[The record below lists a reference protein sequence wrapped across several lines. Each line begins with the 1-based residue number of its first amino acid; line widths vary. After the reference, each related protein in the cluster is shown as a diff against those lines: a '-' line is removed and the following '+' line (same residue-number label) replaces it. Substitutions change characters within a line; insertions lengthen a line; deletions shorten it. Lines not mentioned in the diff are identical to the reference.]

1 MAMDLGE
8 PPPSD
13 GRPAGAEVR
22 VARAPAMVH
31 ASPDLVLVIDP
42 AEGRVD
48 VLGADDENLHSRS
61 EVVRGSLEEFFPEP
75 GIRSRV
81 LGAANRTV
89 ETGRRQYVEYEVTS
103 SVGRRVF
110 EGCTFLLSRQ
120 PVARVLWVA
129 HDITERRDMASRLR
143 EREALLDTLVESLPF
158 DLWLLSPEG
167 RYTLANSI
175 ARQHWGDS
183 VGKRPADMNARPEVL
198 KIWESNNARAL
209 AGEVVRGEVKYR
221 QNGEERTYLN
231 ILAPVRD
238 GDELYGVVGLNL
250 DVTDEKRLA
259 LELERHQRLESVGVL
274 AGGIAHD
281 FNNYLTVIL
290 SGLSALQ
297 MRAEQPV
304 DQAAIL
310 ADLKQAALS
319 ARALTRQLLT
329 FAKGSAPVRA
339 PTDIGQIVS
348 EAAGLAIRGS
358 SCLLETQID
367 PELPL
372 VDADAEQLRQ
382 VVHNLVLNAVQSMS
396 TGGMVRVVV
405 GRTGGA
411 QGGPDLVEIAVHDQ
425 GIGIPQELLG
435 RVLEPYFTT
444 KQEGQGL
451 GLAICYSIVK
461 KHGGCLSIDSK
472 VGQGT
477 KVFVRLPCSGAESVT
492 APEAPGANRQD
503 SS

>member
-1 MAMDLGE
+1 
-8 PPPSD
+8 
-13 GRPAGAEVR
+13 
-22 VARAPAMVH
+22 
-31 ASPDLVLVIDP
+31 
-42 AEGRVD
+42 
-48 VLGADDENLHSRS
+48 
-61 EVVRGSLEEFFPEP
+61 
-75 GIRSRV
+75 
-81 LGAANRTV
+81 
-89 ETGRRQYVEYEVTS
+89 
-103 SVGRRVF
+103 
-110 EGCTFLLSRQ
+110 
-120 PVARVLWVA
+120 
-129 HDITERRDMASRLR
+129 
-143 EREALLDTLVESLPF
+143 
-158 DLWLLSPEG
+158 
-167 RYTLANSI
+167 
-175 ARQHWGDS
+175 
-183 VGKRPADMNARPEVL
+183 VL